1 MSVQTVFHASV
12 SYLQITSFVSVVT
25 WVILNS
31 VSDFWEVKPAIDR
44 DIFSRIG
51 TCDFKKKKKPLKM
64 VGVAFSF
71 KGKKFLN

>member
-1 MSVQTVFHASV
+1 MSTLNIDVIFSWHRVLINLCSMSVQTVFHASV
-12 SYLQITSFVSVVT
+12 SYLQITSFVSVVM

-51 TCDFKKKKKPLKM
+51 TCD
-64 VGVAFSF
+64 
-71 KGKKFLN
+71 

>member
-51 TCDFKKKKKPLKM
+51 TCDLKKKTPLKM

>member
-1 MSVQTVFHASV
+1 M
-12 SYLQITSFVSVVT
+12 SFVSVVT

-51 TCDFKKKKKPLKM
+51 TCDKKKKKYPLKM

-71 KGKKFLN
+71 KGKNFLN